1 MIDLTGQVASESIG
15 PVMYTGP
22 GGQLVW
28 TMGALL
34 APGGRA
40 IHVLPSTA
48 RNGRISRIGAQLP
61 AGTVVTVPRAFV
73 DFVVTEHGI
82 ANLQGLTQ
90 RQRALALIDLA
101 HPDFRDHLRSEA
113 RRLFWP

>member
-1 MIDLTGQVASESIG
+1 
-15 PVMYTGP
+15 VMYTGP

-28 TMGALL
+28 TMGALM

-48 RNGRISRIGAQLP
+48 RNDRISRIVAQLTP
-61 AGTVVTVPRAFV
+61 GTVVTVPRTFV
-73 DFVVTEHGI
+73 DFVVTEYGI

-90 RQRALALIDLA
+90 RERAMALIDLA
-101 HPDFRDHLRSEA
+101 HPDFRDQLRSEA
-113 RRLFWP
+113 KILYWP